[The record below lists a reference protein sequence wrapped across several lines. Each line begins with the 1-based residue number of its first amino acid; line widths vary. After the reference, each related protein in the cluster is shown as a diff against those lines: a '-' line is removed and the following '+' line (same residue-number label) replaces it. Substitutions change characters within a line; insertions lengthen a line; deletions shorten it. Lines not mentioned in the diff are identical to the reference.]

1 MKEVSIQR
9 CLALSIALALLTA
22 ITSGLAWAGDGEALY
37 GEHCA
42 TCHGADGRADTP
54 LGKALKVP
62 SLVDPKWTSADTAEA
77 LVTAFHAN
85 PKHKTVESKVT
96 DDELR
101 AIATHV
107 AKLAGAAQ

>member
-1 MKEVSIQR
+1 MQR
-9 CLALSIALALLTA
+9 RLALTFALTLLA
-22 ITSGLAWAGDGEALY
+22 AVTSGLAQAGDGEALS

-54 LGKALKVP
+54 VGKALKVP
-62 SLVDPKWTSADTAEA
+62 SLADPEWTSADAAEA

-101 AIATHV
+101 AIATHI
-107 AKLAGAAQ
+107 AKLAASAQ

>member
-1 MKEVSIQR
+1 MRR
-9 CLALSIALALLTA
+9 CLTLTITLALLA
-22 ITSGLAWAGDGEALY
+22 AVTSGPARAGDGEALY
-37 GEHCA
+37 SEHCA

-54 LGKALKVP
+54 VGKALKVP
-62 SLVDPKWTSADTAEA
+62 SLADPEWTSADAAEA

-85 PKHKTVESKVT
+85 PKHKAVESKVT

-107 AKLAGAAQ
+107 AKLAAAAQ

>member
-1 MKEVSIQR
+1 MQR
-9 CLALSIALALLTA
+9 CLALTIALVLLTA
-22 ITSGLAWAGDGEALY
+22 VTPGLARAGDGEALY

-54 LGKALKVP
+54 VGKALKVS
-62 SLVDPKWTSADTAEA
+62 SLLDPKWTSADAAEA

-85 PKHKTVESKVT
+85 PKHKAIESKVT

-101 AIATHV
+101 TIAAHV
-107 AKLAGAAQ
+107 AKLAAAAE

>member
-1 MKEVSIQR
+1 MQR
-9 CLALSIALALLTA
+9 CLALTVALALLTA
-22 ITSGLAWAGDGEALY
+22 GTSGLALASDGEALY

-54 LGKALKVP
+54 VGKALKVS
-62 SLVDPKWTSADTAEA
+62 SLVDPKWSSANTAEA

-85 PKHKTVESKVT
+85 PKHKAIESEVT

-101 AIATHV
+101 VIATHV
-107 AKLAGAAQ
+107 AKLAAAGAQ

>member
-1 MKEVSIQR
+1 MQR
-9 CLALSIALALLTA
+9 CLTLTIALALLMA
-22 ITSGLAWAGDGEALY
+22 VTSGLARASDGEALY

-42 TCHGADGRADTP
+42 TCHGADGRADSP

-62 SLVDPKWTSADTAEA
+62 SLVDPKWTSADTVEA

-85 PKHKTVESKVT
+85 PKHKAVESKVT

-107 AKLAGAAQ
+107 AKLAAAAQ

>member
-1 MKEVSIQR
+1 MHR
-9 CLALSIALALLTA
+9 CLALTIALVPLTA
-22 ITSGLAWAGDGEALY
+22 VTPGLARADDGEALY

-54 LGKALKVP
+54 VGKALKVP

-85 PKHKTVESKVT
+85 PKHKAVESKVT

-101 AIATHV
+101 AIAAHV
-107 AKLAGAAQ
+107 AKLAAAAD